1 MAASAMAIGGRVFK
15 PGYTMRLALGALM
28 LGSAVVL
35 ALVALDDS
43 PPNQAMLVAAGALV
57 VGFVIA
63 CMLIARTS
71 ITVGDMGIRKESILG
86 TAEMMWPQVSET
98 RYVFTPINYSAHFGL
113 IGALFSS
120 LGKKAN
126 GHATFRVIGL
136 DGKQIKITSNFADA
150 NEAIAMVLER
160 TMPELVKKLRA
171 RIERGETVAFGP
183 VSLNKTAI
191 RWKEKEPIPLAQLK
205 SAELAGANLAIK
217 REGKWLSAISVKSDK
232 VPNVLALLEV
242 LEGLAPQLKAKGF
255 DPLARV
261 RA

>member
-1 MAASAMAIGGRVFK
+1 MAATTMAMGGRVFK
-15 PGYTMRLALGALM
+15 QGYVTRLALGALT

-35 ALVALDDS
+35 ALVALDDT
-43 PPNQAMLVAAGALV
+43 PANQAMLVAAGALV
-57 VGFVIA
+57 VAFFAA
-63 CMLIARTS
+63 CMLISRTA
-71 ITVGDMGIRKESILG
+71 ITVGDMGIRKESVFG
-86 TAEMMWPQVSET
+86 AAEMMWSQVSET
-98 RYVFTPINYSAHFGL
+98 RYVFKPINYGAHFGL
-113 IGALFSS
+113 IGALVSS
-120 LGKKAN
+120 LSKKSN
-126 GHATFRVIGL
+126 GHVTFRVIGL

-150 NEAIAMVLER
+150 NDAISMVLER

-205 SAELAGANLAIK
+205 SAELAGASLAIK
-217 REGKWLSAISVKSDK
+217 REGKWLSAISVRSDK

-242 LEGLAPQLKAKGF
+242 LDALAPQLKGKGF
-255 DPLARV
+255 NPLARV